1 MAAILNNVRLMQE
14 TSVVHPHRTTAY
26 HGETVTFTIDFRSY
40 GAQVNLTGATA
51 ALYWR
56 VPSDEEGYWHQAEAT
71 CSGSTAEWVW
81 DASMDNGESPVT
93 WFLKVDSD
101 DSNETT
107 SYRATGEIRLLASPG
122 FTPAVVPPARMTLD
136 FDLINVLHAPYY
148 TKDEADGRFAAS
160 SDIALEAAEFGAW
173 DLSPLPVT
181 IQEGTPNIVSA
192 GDGDYQWRI
201 GAYAAYSEEH
211 YTTEA
216 AAQAET
222 AITISGPDCPTATE
236 ITRAATAYR
245 LGPDAAANPN
255 RDKTLAPADA
265 IPAVVA
271 PSTSSSDA
279 GKAADAKSTGDA
291 LAGKLDK
298 SGGTVTGML
307 TAQQFYA
314 TGSGNSFVVAPGEGM
329 ATTLEHPGIITVTE
343 QTGTSTIVVFVP
355 GTVAAAANPARTMA
369 LLSDLPTSETWT
381 FEVDDGQ
388 GGTETVTKSVAVFA
402 QAAQGGTP

>member
-26 HGETVTFTIDFRSY
+26 HGETVNFTVDFRNY
-40 GAQVNLTGATA
+40 GAQVSLTGATA

-56 VPSDEEGYWHQAEAT
+56 VPSDEEGYWHQATAS
-71 CSGSTAEWVW
+71 CSGSTAEWAW

-93 WFLKVDSD
+93 WFLKVDAN

-148 TKDEADGRFAAS
+148 TKDEADGRYAAS
-160 SDIALEAAEFGAW
+160 SNIALEAAALGAW
-173 DLSPLPVT
+173 DLSPLPAT
-181 IQEGTPNIVSA
+181 IQDGTPNIVSA
-192 GDGDYQWRI
+192 GAGDYQWRI
-201 GAYAAYSEEH
+201 GAYAAYSNEH

-216 AAQAET
+216 AAQAATET
-222 AITISGPDCPTATE
+222 TISGPDCPTETE

-245 LGPDAAANPN
+245 LGPDAEANPN

-279 GKAADAKSTGDA
+279 GKAADAKATGDA

-298 SGGTVTGML
+298 SGGTMTGIL
-307 TAQQFYA
+307 TAPRFYV
-314 TGSGNSFVVAPGEGM
+314 TNSDGFVIALGGGAV
-329 ATTLEHPGIITVTE
+329 TTFEHPGIITVTE
-343 QTGTSTIVVFVP
+343 QTGANAIAVFIP
-355 GTVAAAANPARTMA
+355 GTVAAAANPTKTLA
-369 LLSDLPTSETWT
+369 LLADLPTAETWT

-402 QAAQGGTP
+402 AQAAQGGA